1 MLPATGALSAAESAL
16 ENAGIRP
23 SAALRLDGNAADLL
37 QSIKDIED
45 SRGIEFDPA
54 TYRARARNRTSRRA
68 AAVAVR
74 SVFGAAAARVMAA
87 KGQNSSAGFCVTRG
101 VT

>member
-37 QSIKDIED
+37 QSIKDIVD
-45 SRGIEFDPA
+45 GRGIAFDPA
-54 TYRARARNRTSRRA
+54 T
-68 AAVAVR
+68 
-74 SVFGAAAARVMAA
+74 
-87 KGQNSSAGFCVTRG
+87 
-101 VT
+101 